1 MSAVLQGIE
10 LRAWQRDAL
19 SMWEEAGRRA
29 VIEAV
34 TGTGK
39 TTLGLAAAADAVGR
53 GLDVLVVVPSVDLL
67 EQWHAAFRTALPGV
81 PVGRRGA
88 GYHDAFPQVHVLV
101 TIVNSAITPS
111 FRRPTGATLLIAD
124 EVHRY
129 GAGGFAAVLD
139 DDYSERLGLTATFE
153 RPDGGV
159 ELHLQPYFE
168 NVIAGCDYL
177 RGRQDGI
184 LAPVK
189 VLLVSVDFLPHEQ
202 AEYAEWDEMARAER
216 HRLIEKFGCRAEPFG
231 SFMQDVQEFSDGG
244 GEDATW
250 SARKY
255 LNAFSRRKAVLANSE
270 GKLDALE
277 QIGAVLAAA
286 GRTIVFSET
295 KESAYAAAGVL
306 TNANVNAAPYTSDLK
321 RRERAD
327 LLESFKTGGLSTL
340 VAPRVLDEGVDVPE
354 ADVGIILAGSKSK
367 RQMIQRMG
375 RIIRPKADGRH
386 ASFVVMYMRG
396 SSEDPDGGAHEVFL
410 SELMAIAEDIVSCT
424 AEEAG
429 PRLAEWLRL
438 EAKPEVGAREVDGTR
453 GRTSPS
459 GAGFGGESSAPGPR
473 EDTGEAGE
481 AATDFDAVFARAA
494 ARGDAATADSVLACM
509 SVLEPLQASILSLRF
524 GVGGKP
530 ALSAMD
536 VAKRLRVGEIDVRWH
551 ESSALVRL
559 GWPDTAPVLAAL
571 SGSGV

>member
-1 MSAVLQGIE
+1 MSALLQGIE

-19 SMWEEAGRRA
+19 SKWEVAGRRA

-39 TTLGLAAAADAVGR
+39 TTLGIAAAADAVGR
-53 GLDVLVVVPSVDLL
+53 GLKVLVVVPSVDLL
-67 EQWHAAFRTALPGV
+67 EQWHDAFRRALPGV

-88 GYHDAFPQVHVLV
+88 GHHDAFPQVQVLV
-101 TIVNSAITPS
+101 TIVNSAITPT
-111 FRRPTGATLLIAD
+111 FRRPAGETLVIAD

-139 DDYSERLGLTATFE
+139 DAYTERLGLTATFE
-153 RPDGGV
+153 RPDEGV
-159 ELHLQPYFE
+159 AMHLRPYFE
-168 NVIAGCDYL
+168 DVIPGCDYR

-184 LAPVK
+184 LAPVR
-189 VLLVSVDFLPHEQ
+189 VMLVSVDFLAHEQ
-202 AEYAEWDEMARAER
+202 EEYSEWDEVARAER
-216 HRLIEKFGCRAEPFG
+216 HKLITQFGCRAEPFG
-231 SFMQDVQEFSDGG
+231 SFMQDVQEFKDGG
-244 GEDATW
+244 AEQATW

-255 LNAFSRRKAVLANSE
+255 LNAFSRRRAVLANSE

-277 QIGAVLAAA
+277 PIGEVLAAA

-306 TNANVNAAPYTSDLK
+306 TDANVNAAPYTSDLK
-321 RRERAD
+321 RRERAE
-327 LLESFKTGGLSTL
+327 LLDAFKNGVLSTL

-396 SSEDPDGGAHEVFL
+396 STEDPEGGAHEVFL
-410 SELMAIAEDIVSCT
+410 SELMAIADDIVTCT

-429 PRLAEWLRL
+429 PRLAEWLKL
-438 EAKPEVGAREVDGTR
+438 EETSAVTGGGS
-453 GRTSPS
+453 GRTKGSTT
-459 GAGFGGESSAPGPR
+459 ESIRGP
-473 EDTGEAGE
+473 AGE
-481 AATDFDAVFARAA
+481 PASPAPPERAEEEPVDVAGMFARAA
-494 ARGDAATADSVLACM
+494 ASGEVATADTVLACL
-509 SVLEPLQASILSLRF
+509 SVLEPLQASIMALRF
-524 GVGGKP
+524 GVGGRT

-536 VAKRLRVGEIDVRWH
+536 VAKRLRVGEIDVQWH
-551 ESSALVRL
+551 ESTALTRL
-559 GWPDTAPVLAAL
+559 GGPDTAPVLAAL
-571 SGSGV
+571 CGSGV